1 MCLSKWNYVNITP
14 VHKKDKRDDLL
25 NYRPVSL
32 LPVTSKIQE
41 HVVANELTKNIKNQ
55 LYNLLC
61 GLQSGRSC
69 VAQLLL
75 VNQEISKPLDAGL
88 ETDLMLLDF
97 AKAFDSICHKKLLQ
111 KLKRFGICGPL
122 LACFE
127 SYLSYRM
134 QRVVINGS
142 YSNRNPV
149 KSSVP
154 QGSLLGPTLFLM
166 YINDLPNVIMHSKPF
181 LGGGI
186 WDCI

>member
-1 MCLSKWNYVNITP
+1 M
-14 VHKKDKRDDLL
+14 
-25 NYRPVSL
+25 
-32 LPVTSKIQE
+32 
-41 HVVANELTKNIKNQ
+41 
-55 LYNLLC
+55 
-61 GLQSGRSC
+61 
-69 VAQLLL
+69 
-75 VNQEISKPLDAGL
+75 NQEISKPLDAGL

-97 AKAFDSICHKKLLQ
+97 AKAFDSICHKNLLQ

-166 YINDLPNVIMHSKPF
+166 YTNDLPNVIMHSKRF
-181 LGGGI
+181 YFWRGGGGGGRGGGI